1 MIVLIV
7 FGGFLVGTGMYFQG
21 AVSKYAT
28 ILYHYNAEYRAGNSE
43 IENVTIQQGVP
54 ALIDIYYR
62 NPQWNWTLELQA
74 WAIANMSVTNTTA
87 FNKLKEM
94 VNRGQCELIAPIWS
108 YQLLTAF
115 TLDDINVSLH
125 VTRDTLRSLG
135 INKFTRVLFFQE
147 SQSFAGFG
155 SKVFKDMGFDTC
167 MIGSHTL
174 SMHGIHPTAPLY
186 KVRLWN
192 DPTTEFYYLPYNW
205 VPEPVQDGFH
215 FWTFL
220 ATGETVLSGN
230 DFTTQGSGQGLDKYI
245 PVPELAIVHEEH
257 LRKLYDS
264 GYKLITIHDYVTGLE
279 NRGEY
284 KMLERYVPETTWR
297 DLPGFNINRDDSN
310 GLFTWMGFHTSRG
323 NATHPGNDDGDQL
336 AETYRTSNVLKA
348 IKTLLLAN
356 WNELAPAT
364 RDDLNASLVNAY
376 KLLFKAEGTDPVGWE
391 PGWITDNVLHETD
404 YSRNHNRWAR
414 QLAWTVLQNLSVTLG
429 LGDAIQVYTGNM
441 SLGAGHA
448 AFSNTTA
455 TWMNETCTPTSLSLD
470 DLPVHLS
477 LELDTGYGTH
487 SAEVSNCTWGN
498 HAYTKVDITVP
509 ETTGLRLHVGSGY
522 PFWYS
527 PTFYENRAIEYTLEG
542 DEPFFLP
549 LSNGLYFSG
558 NETQGMAVIKNC
570 SSRHVAFMAS
580 REFTGYFEK
589 TSLRSPYTVKD
600 VHYSFIM
607 IQGSLQEALA
617 LANFVNTRPTITLD
631 VTSG

>member
-1 MIVLIV
+1 MSSSIFVRV
-7 FGGFLVGTGMYFQG
+7 FTDEGITGIGECSPMNCHVIATFINHALRPLLLGKNPLEIDKLWHELFFKTYKMGVQG
-21 AVSKYAT
+21 IQPEA
-28 ILYHYNAEYRAGNSE
+28 IAG
-43 IENVTIQQGVP
+43 
-54 ALIDIYYR
+54 IDIALWDILGKKTR
-62 NPQWNWTLELQA
+62 LPVHVLLGG
-74 WAIANMSVTNTTA
+74 A
-87 FNKLKEM
+87 FRDRM
-94 VNRGQCELIAPIWS
+94 
-108 YQLLTAF
+108 QLYAS
-115 TLDDINVSLH
+115 IE
-125 VTRDTLRSLG
+125 
-135 INKFTRVLFFQE
+135 Q
-147 SQSFAGFG
+147 
-155 SKVFKDMGFDTC
+155 
-167 MIGSHTL
+167 
-174 SMHGIHPTAPLY
+174 
-186 KVRLWN
+186 
-192 DPTTEFYYLPYNW
+192 
-205 VPEPVQDGFH
+205 VQDGFH